1 MHMYTVLYF
10 GLATAGLH
18 YFALV
23 LAEKYQRW
31 QALRVFAKHHKTK
44 PARRENPWDVLGIYK
59 VVAMARLV
67 IKGTSLDGAI
77 DLFQRLGRTYSSKI
91 LTQPVLFTCDP
102 RNMRHVL
109 ITAFTD
115 FDSSR
120 GIRDH
125 LFRPITP
132 HGIFALDGNEWKT
145 ARRLYRDH
153 FSRTRDIVDLDLQ
166 ERCFRNLEAL
176 IPSDNTPFDLQPL
189 FLRLMLDLT
198 TAFAMGVCVDS
209 LRPDQSVEKKRF
221 VDALIHVKKTMARDG
236 FLGPVHVFLS
246 KKEFHASCSTV
257 QHFVEDIIRQKLAVS
272 RPKDKSDSQED
283 VATAVESCFLDKLM
297 EGSGDV
303 IELRDGVLTL
313 LIAGIDSVAS
323 LLSTATFLL
332 SRHQAAQDKLRASI
346 LDKVGY
352 ELPSFNDLRGLAYL
366 RYVFNE
372 TMRVYPP
379 VPFNA
384 RTANQDTYL
393 PVGGGPDGEDSV
405 LVEKGARIVFSSWGS
420 HRDLDNFGRDAHEFI
435 PERWENLQAD
445 TLAGFIPFNLGP
457 RACPGQNFA
466 LMEASYVV
474 VRLLQTFSRIEKGD
488 DKPWKENLGLNL
500 SNKNGTVIKV
510 VRYPD
515 HSGVVKANGHPVIE
529 KVV

>member
-1 MHMYTVLYF
+1 MYTVLYF

-372 TMRVYPP
+372 SKPHIPCSSSVRDWGQADIYYQQCGSTLLFRSMHVQPTKTPTYPWEEAP
-379 VPFNA
+379 M
-384 RTANQDTYL
+384 
-393 PVGGGPDGEDSV
+393 E
-405 LVEKGARIVFSSWGS
+405 RIVCWWKRGPGSCSPRGAHTETSTILEEMPMNSSRKGGKTCRPTLW
-420 HRDLDNFGRDAHEFI
+420 RALFLLTWD
-435 PERWENLQAD
+435 PEPVLAVSPI
-445 TLAGFIPFNLGP
+445 TLL
-457 RACPGQNFA
+457 R
-466 LMEASYVV
+466 
-474 VRLLQTFSRIEKGD
+474 RT
-488 DKPWKENLGLNL
+488 
-500 SNKNGTVIKV
+500 
-510 VRYPD
+510 
-515 HSGVVKANGHPVIE
+515 
-529 KVV
+529 

>member
-1 MHMYTVLYF
+1 MYMYSVVYF
-10 GLATAGLH
+10 GLATAALH
-18 YFALV
+18 YCGLV

-31 QALRVFAKHHKTK
+31 QALRLFAKHHKTK
-44 PARRENPWDVLGIYK
+44 PPRRENRWDILGIYK

-67 IKGTSLDGAI
+67 VGGTSLDGAI

-109 ITAFTD
+109 ITAFAD

-153 FSRTRDIVDLDLQ
+153 FSRTRDIVDLNLQ
-166 ERCFRNLEAL
+166 ETCFRNLEAL

-189 FLRLMLDLT
+189 LLRLMLDLT

-209 LRPDQSVEKKRF
+209 LRPDQSVEKRRF

-257 QHFVEDIIRQKLAVS
+257 QLFVEDIIRERIAASKLGE
-272 RPKDKSDSQED
+272 KSGDQEAG
-283 VATAVESCFLDKLM
+283 VATESCFLDKLI
-297 EGSGDV
+297 EESED
-303 IELRDGVLTL
+303 ILELRDGVLTL

-323 LLSTATFLL
+323 LLSTTTFLL
-332 SRHQAAQDKLRASI
+332 SRHQPAQDRLRASI

-352 ELPSFNDLRGLAYL
+352 ELPSFDDLRGLAYL

-372 TMRVYPP
+372 SKSLH
-379 VPFNA
+379 A
-384 RTANQDTYL
+384 
-393 PVGGGPDGEDSV
+393 
-405 LVEKGARIVFSSWGS
+405 K
-420 HRDLDNFGRDAHEFI
+420 
-435 PERWENLQAD
+435 
-445 TLAGFIPFNLGP
+445 
-457 RACPGQNFA
+457 
-466 LMEASYVV
+466 AS
-474 VRLLQTFSRIEKGD
+474 
-488 DKPWKENLGLNL
+488 
-500 SNKNGTVIKV
+500 
-510 VRYPD
+510 
-515 HSGVVKANGHPVIE
+515 
-529 KVV
+529 